1 MGLWCV
7 WHAICKKVGKESA
20 HRIEENIRIRLKLPD
35 REKKMKTQMTAIKTR
50 NAVKTDGKV
59 DEQILKV
66 GFGAIGVASCAL
78 GVWALAS
85 LIGGMVASGGPLA
98 LVANWFRAVTG

>member
-1 MGLWCV
+1 
-7 WHAICKKVGKESA
+7 
-20 HRIEENIRIRLKLPD
+20 
-35 REKKMKTQMTAIKTR
+35 MKNQMTAIKTR

-66 GFGAIGVASCAL
+66 GFVSIGVASCAL
-78 GVWALAS
+78 GIWAAAS

>member
-1 MGLWCV
+1 
-7 WHAICKKVGKESA
+7 
-20 HRIEENIRIRLKLPD
+20 
-35 REKKMKTQMTAIKTR
+35 MKSQMTAIKTR

-59 DEQILKV
+59 DEQVLKV
-66 GFGAIGVASCAL
+66 GFVAIGVASCAL
-78 GVWALAS
+78 GIWSAAS